1 MGDVGCIWRSDGEYY
16 VVPIPKSFYSLMELF
31 SSIPLL
37 GDIEPKTEL
46 DVMAISQSFD
56 SSAAEPFRL
65 LRNTLLEAEPYI
77 VYQDYVLAKCLDEC
91 LYRDVDL

>member
-16 VVPIPKSFYSLMELF
+16 VVPNSQIILLANGTF
-31 SSIPLL
+31 SSIPSL
-37 GDIEPKTEL
+37 GDIEPKAEL

>member
-1 MGDVGCIWRSDGEYY
+1 MYL
-16 VVPIPKSFYSLMELF
+16 IPKSIYPLMRMF
-31 SSIPLL
+31 SSIYLL

-56 SSAAEPFRL
+56 SSAAAEPFRL